1 MPTMVIVADD
11 LSGAADCG
19 IACINSGLD
28 AVVVLDQVGD
38 MPAADVLCLDADT
51 RHLSAAYAA
60 AETTRLLARHA
71 GPGTLVYKK
80 MDSTL
85 RGHIGV
91 EIAAALGVLRG
102 FDPAAVT
109 IIAPAYPGTGRTTRG
124 GRQYV
129 NGVPVEETEIW
140 HGMTGRADLPVLLT
154 AHGLSAALLSVQP
167 EAQLA
172 LAMAEAAKTHDVLVC
187 DAESDDDL
195 AAIARAG
202 CSLERPVLWAGS
214 GGLAR
219 HLPAAYALKP
229 VAAQSIKV
237 SPVAGPLLF
246 IIGSRS
252 SVSHAQAAQLVAY
265 RTVMAH
271 TVSATALDRCQGASW
286 DEQQSRL
293 RGAFEAGGDVLVRLG
308 DEATSLDGSH
318 LSAALAKLLAPFV
331 AQCGGIFLTGGETA
345 HAVLKTIGAVG
356 LRLVREIEAGITLSM
371 VQGGVFDGRPVVIK
385 AGAFG
390 SPDTMRHCQAVLHA
404 DNAETN
410 TSGT

>member
-1 MPTMVIVADD
+1 MVIVADD

-28 AVVVLDQVGD
+28 AVVVLDQAGD

-51 RHLSAAYAA
+51 RHLPAARAA
-60 AETTRLLARHA
+60 AETARLLARHA

-85 RGHIGV
+85 RGHVGV

-102 FDPAAVT
+102 FDPAAMT
-109 IIAPAYPGTGRTTRG
+109 IIAPAYPGTGRTTRD

-129 NGVPVEETEIW
+129 DGVPVEETEIW
-140 HGMTGRADLPVLLT
+140 YGMTGRADLPALLT
-154 AHGLSAALLSVQP
+154 AHGLSAALLSAQP
-167 EAQLA
+167 EVQLGH
-172 LAMAEAAKTHDVLVC
+172 AMAEAARTHDVLVC

-202 CSLERPVLWAGS
+202 RRLGAPLLWAGS

-219 HLPAAYALKP
+219 HLPAAYALRP
-229 VAAQSIKV
+229 VAAQSIEV
-237 SPVAGPLLF
+237 PPVAGPLLF

-265 RTVMAH
+265 GTVTAH
-271 TVSATALDRCQGASW
+271 TVPATALDNCQSVSW
-286 DEQQSRL
+286 NEQRRHL
-293 RGAFEAGGDVLVRLG
+293 YGAFEAGGDVLVRLG
-308 DEATSLDGSH
+308 DEATSLDGSQ
-318 LSAALAKLLAPFV
+318 LSAALAKLLVPFV
-331 AQCGGIFLTGGETA
+331 ARCGGIFLTGGETA
-345 HAVLKTIGAVG
+345 HVLLKAIGATG
-356 LRLVREIEAGITLSM
+356 LRLIREVEPGVTLST
-371 VQGGVFDGRPVVIK
+371 VQGGIFDGRPVVIK

-390 SPDTMRHCQAVLHA
+390 SSDTMRHCQAVLHA
-404 DNAETN
+404 DNAATN